1 MTLAIVVKGT
11 EGVALA
17 VDSRVTL
24 TLMLTVQP
32 GTPQTILPATYDNA
46 TKLLHVAKQKFV
58 GAITYGNA
66 IFDPKQPRTASSFL
80 PEFEASLPDERIS
93 VWDFATKLGKF
104 YLDRWNVGQQAQGAE
119 PASFM
124 VSGYDEGE
132 AYGRLYTVVVPTQ
145 INPQEILVN
154 DFGANWGGQIA
165 TVNGL
170 LNGAAIP
177 WQLLP
182 LQDCVDV
189 AILAVKTTAEIQKF
203 VTDIRGVGGPIDVA
217 VITKTDGFR
226 YLQSKS
232 LRGEHDSRRV

>member
-11 EGVALA
+11 EGVVLA

-24 TLMLTVQP
+24 TLATQQ
-32 GTPQTILPATYDNA
+32 GATQTLLAATYDNA
-46 TKLLHVAKQKFV
+46 TKLLKVAKQKFV

-80 PEFEASLPDERIS
+80 PEFEASLPDERMS
-93 VWDFATKLGKF
+93 VRDFATKLGAF
-104 YLDRWNVGQQAQGAE
+104 YLERWKAGQQPQGAE
-119 PASFM
+119 PTSFL
-124 VSGYDEGE
+124 VTGYDENE
-132 AYGRLYTVVVPTQ
+132 AYGRLYSVAVPTQ
-145 INPQEILVN
+145 IAPQEILVN
-154 DFGANWGGQIA
+154 DFGAQWGGQIA

-170 LNGAAIP
+170 LSGAAIP

-226 YLQSKS
+226 YLQLSCT
-232 LRGEHDSRRV
+232 RFG